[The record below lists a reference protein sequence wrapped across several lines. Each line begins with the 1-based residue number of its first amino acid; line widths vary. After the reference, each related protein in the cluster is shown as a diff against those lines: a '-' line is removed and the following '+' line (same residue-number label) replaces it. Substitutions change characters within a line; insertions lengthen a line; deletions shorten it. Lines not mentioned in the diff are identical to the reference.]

1 MLRICL
7 VATGLL
13 AAVPALALE
22 EPVAWK
28 DPESGCKYWLTPQGG
43 IAPRYR
49 ANGQPDC
56 PEIESSDTLGQTGR
70 DITRELGRG
79 LDALKREVD
88 RLGDRFK

>member
-1 MLRICL
+1 VERPRERLQI
-7 VATGLL
+7 L
-13 AAVPALALE
+13 A
-22 EPVAWK
+22 
-28 DPESGCKYWLTPQGG
+28 QGG

-56 PEIESSDTLGQTGR
+56 PAVESGDAVSQTGR